1 MRRRDALGA
10 LAALTSVGAGCTRR
24 EDGRV
29 VATLWFSYGGKNRE
43 VLLDLVGRFNAS
55 QSRFRVVPTYQGD
68 YFEALA
74 KVRTALAAGVAPTF
88 THVVGEVVPY
98 LAQAGVLEPLAGREG
113 ASSLAL
119 VPELAQAGAF
129 AGGDREP
136 LVAVPF
142 NRSTPIMLANQDALA
157 KHGVEPPRTWD
168 ELRAS
173 AARFVRGG
181 SEFGFEVPISWWFW
195 VAMVG
200 QAGGSVVAADG
211 SATLGGEAGV
221 RALRFWQD
229 LVHRDRSMRPPPG
242 RDYNAWQA
250 TNQDFLSGRV
260 PLIWT
265 STAFLR
271 YLEETARFPVRA
283 VALPRDVRSAVPTGG
298 TFFVLLKGAPEPEKE
313 AAWAFLR
320 FMCDTEQTI
329 DWATRTGYLPVTTR
343 AIETLKSRGF
353 YAKHPNDAVALAQLP
368 DVQPWPWSP
377 GLFRIQR
384 EIVEPRLE
392 DAVLLDRDP
401 QSVLDEARVAA
412 RET

>member
-1 MRRRDALGA
+1 
-10 LAALTSVGAGCTRR
+10 
-24 EDGRV
+24 
-29 VATLWFSYGGKNRE
+29 
-43 VLLDLVGRFNAS
+43 
-55 QSRFRVVPTYQGD
+55 
-68 YFEALA
+68 
-74 KVRTALAAGVAPTF
+74 
-88 THVVGEVVPY
+88 
-98 LAQAGVLEPLAGREG
+98 
-113 ASSLAL
+113 

-129 AGGDREP
+129 LGGDREP
-136 LVAVPF
+136 LVSVPF
-142 NRSTPIMLANQDALA
+142 NRSTPIMLANRDALA
-157 KHGVEPPRTWD
+157 KHGVAIPKTWD
-168 ELRAS
+168 ELRAA
-173 AARFVRGG
+173 AARFVRAG

-200 QAGGSVVAADG
+200 QAGGAVVAPDG
-211 SATLGGEAGV
+211 SATLGDDAGV
-221 RALRFWQD
+221 KALRFWQD
-229 LVHRDRSMRPPPG
+229 LVHRDRTMRPPPG

-271 YLEETARFPVRA
+271 YLEETARFPVQA
-283 VALPRDVRSAVPTGG
+283 APLPHDVRGAVPTGG
-298 TFFVLLKGAPEPEKE
+298 TFFVILKGAPEPEKE

-320 FMCDTEQTI
+320 FMCDAEQTI

-343 AIETLKSRGF
+343 AIQTLRDRGF
-353 YAKHPNDAVALAQLP
+353 YAKHPNDEVALAQLP

-384 EIVEPRLE
+384 EVVEPRLE

-401 QSVLDEARVAA
+401 RAVLDEARVAA